1 MLRRAARR
9 SSGHEGGIWHVILY
23 FGFSE
28 TPDVPKAMEAVKIPG
43 FVPDPM
49 RTTYFLGREAL
60 VVSRERGGMMKWRK
74 RLFTFLFN
82 NAVSPTDFFRLPP
95 DRVVEIGAK
104 TEL

>member
-1 MLRRAARR
+1 M
-9 SSGHEGGIWHVILY
+9 
-23 FGFSE
+23 
-28 TPDVPKAMEAVKIPG
+28 PKAIAELKIPG

-49 RTTYFLGREAL
+49 RITYFLGREAIG
-60 VVSRERGGMMKWRK
+60 VGRERGGMMKWRK

-82 NAVSPTDFFRLPP
+82 NAMSPTDFFRLPP